1 MNKKVVL
8 ITGASSGIGKA
19 SAEKFLEKGY
29 IVYGAARNVNNMLDL
44 EKLGAKII
52 KLDIS
57 KFEEIE
63 KSVEQII
70 SEQGRIDILF
80 NNAGFGLYGSI
91 EEVSLEDAQYQF
103 QVNLFGLAKLT
114 QLVIPYMR
122 KQKYGRII
130 NTSSMVGKVYLPL
143 GAWYIA
149 SKHALEGWSDCLRL
163 ELKPFGINVSLIEP
177 GIIQTEFGN
186 VMTEPMLRT
195 SGNGPYKEI
204 VQKMAKATEKSYSKK
219 SGTSPKVI
227 ADLVL
232 HASESDNPKIRYVAG
247 ELAKPLL
254 FLRKWFGDKIY
265 DRIILNQVK

>member
-1 MNKKVVL
+1 
-8 ITGASSGIGKA
+8 
-19 SAEKFLEKGY
+19 
-29 IVYGAARNVNNMLDL
+29 
-44 EKLGAKII
+44 
-52 KLDIS
+52 
-57 KFEEIE
+57 
-63 KSVEQII
+63 
-70 SEQGRIDILF
+70 
-80 NNAGFGLYGSI
+80 
-91 EEVSLEDAQYQF
+91 
-103 QVNLFGLAKLT
+103 
-114 QLVIPYMR
+114 
-122 KQKYGRII
+122 
-130 NTSSMVGKVYLPL
+130 MVGKVYLPL